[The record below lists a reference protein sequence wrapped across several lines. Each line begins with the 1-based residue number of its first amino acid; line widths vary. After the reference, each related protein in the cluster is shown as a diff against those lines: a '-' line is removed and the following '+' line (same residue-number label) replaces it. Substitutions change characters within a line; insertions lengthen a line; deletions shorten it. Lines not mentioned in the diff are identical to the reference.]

1 MIEDV
6 DETLRKLLIRE
17 MPIKNG
23 EIDITF
29 DQPTREWSA
38 RLNRPTLNI
47 FMHNLQENVQLRHR
61 PGWVVSHDNGQATKT
76 RAPLRV
82 DLQYMITAW
91 ATEPE
96 DEHRLLARA
105 LMALARYILLPE
117 DLLSTNLQNQ
127 PFPVPIEIAQPG
139 DLQNAADIWSVMD
152 NELRPA
158 IPCNITIALDPYQPV
173 TGPAVRIWELRF
185 GQFAKLPSLTQ
196 DLAEAS
202 AQTGPFW
209 TIGGTL
215 HSEKPLEDIRLILVE
230 QGKTIP
236 LQPEGRFVVSN
247 LRAGNYTL
255 EVSVKGRKP
264 KQHKISVPAPD
275 YDINI

>member
-47 FMHNLQENVQLRHR
+47 FMHNLQENVKLRHK
-61 PGWVVSHDNGQATKT
+61 PGWMVTHENGLATKT
-76 RAPLRV
+76 RAPMRLE
-82 DLQYMITAW
+82 LQYMITAW
-91 ATEPE
+91 ANEAE
-96 DEHRLLARA
+96 DEHRLLARS
-105 LMALARYILLPE
+105 MIALARFPTLPPDLLPT
-117 DLLSTNLQNQ
+117 SLQDQ
-127 PFPVPIEIAQPG
+127 PFAIPLEIAQPG

-158 IPCNITIALDPYQPV
+158 IPCNITISLNPYEPV
-173 TGPAVRIWELRF
+173 TGPMVHTWELRF
-185 GQFAKLPSLTQ
+185 GQFARLPSLTQ

-215 HSEKPLEDIRLILVE
+215 RSQKSLEEISLKLVE
-230 QGKTIP
+230 KGVNVPI
-236 LQPEGRFVVSN
+236 QPEGRFVIGN
-247 LRAGNYTL
+247 LQAGDYTL
-255 EVSVKGRKP
+255 EVAIKGGKPRK
-264 KQHKISVPAPD
+264 HKITVPAPD
-275 YDINI
+275 YDIKV